1 MFGCWVCSV
10 GMLELIG
17 SQSDCGW
24 FATPWRNQ
32 CIYDGQSTYPP
43 QRYPP
48 RIKGKGHSHL
58 GHLLGILEHNNH
70 YRRENNPLLR
80 SLRSTSKYS
89 NIKKT
94 TTQKLLVKRPDCF
107 IQFRKQNITWW
118 FLVVLKK
125 CIGCWTTPF
134 TGSSQET
141 NWHCHFTVIS
151 PKLTI
156 YMDKNALHFSTS
168 AISDLKKHVSGIHT
182 QILKYHGPCKKL
194 YLRIQTIAIFWG
206 IYTLKLRVERYH
218 LHLRIRTGS
227 LLGRRSFSYMGPR

>member
-48 RIKGKGHSHL
+48 RIKGKGHSDL

-194 YLRIQTIAIFWG
+194 YLRIQTIAIFW
-206 IYTLKLRVERYH
+206 VS
-218 LHLRIRTGS
+218 IR
-227 LLGRRSFSYMGPR
+227 

>member
-141 NWHCHFTVIS
+141 NWHCPQNIW
-151 PKLTI
+151 PQK
-156 YMDKNALHFSTS
+156 Y
-168 AISDLKKHVSGIHT
+168 VSGIHT

-227 LLGRRSFSYMGPR
+227 LLGRRSFSYLGPR